1 MTPNK
6 QVSPAIRILRG
17 ERDASARATHLEAAT
32 RKFLVTTNER
42 KQMSTKTNF
51 KRIAL
56 VAVAALGMGVLSSVP
71 SQATVNNATLVVTGT
86 GTATNGTAMDTTTAA
101 SVALS
106 YIGDATTDT
115 YIVVASLKDSPYPNV
130 ILPQLTMI
138 ETANAVT
145 TTGTLGFLDF
155 RGYGNVSVA
164 NVEAALTKVAANNR
178 IYIAPNS
185 SGARRVLGNYYIT
198 LAAATAV
205 AGTYNVEVTAWNAT
219 TGKDT
224 ITATSAI
231 TVAAPTTTT
240 GSATAFINSASTGN
254 VADAA
259 TVTLATAS
267 TTPKAY
273 ITVKTL
279 TAAGAANKESVTVTT
294 TVGTV
299 GTNATAGSIGRSV
312 VFRNPASGDTAGDLN
327 IGVFSDGTAG
337 TATISLSTTTLGVF
351 ATKQVTFYSATV
363 SKIANTGL
371 LSTIGIGATSA
382 TNPAIAGVATDSL
395 SNVSA
400 SATAVYAY
408 SSDTSVVSTYGSAC
422 TYSTADSMHFCSLT
436 GVKAGTAKITLRNA
450 ATLALATVASGEVS
464 VTVSNTQ
471 AASVKLAFN
480 KATYAPG
487 EKAIISVTVLDS
499 TGAAMPSQS
508 WTSLFATGGISV
520 GASLSTGSD
529 TLTAVSFDTVGNA
542 ANTTAPST
550 TPSKYYTVYMPFA
563 GGPVTISA
571 TGGSA
576 LPLAGQVKV
585 TATATVSDSGAAALA
600 AVTALATQVA
610 SLRTLITTLTNL
622 VLKIQ
627 KKVRA

>member
-1 MTPNK
+1 
-6 QVSPAIRILRG
+6 
-17 ERDASARATHLEAAT
+17 
-32 RKFLVTTNER
+32 
-42 KQMSTKTNF
+42 
-51 KRIAL
+51 
-56 VAVAALGMGVLSSVP
+56 
-71 SQATVNNATLVVTGT
+71 
-86 GTATNGTAMDTTTAA
+86 
-101 SVALS
+101 
-106 YIGDATTDT
+106 
-115 YIVVASLKDSPYPNV
+115 
-130 ILPQLTMI
+130 
-138 ETANAVT
+138 
-145 TTGTLGFLDF
+145 
-155 RGYGNVSVA
+155 
-164 NVEAALTKVAANNR
+164 
-178 IYIAPNS
+178 
-185 SGARRVLGNYYIT
+185 
-198 LAAATAV
+198 
-205 AGTYNVEVTAWNAT
+205 
-219 TGKDT
+219 
-224 ITATSAI
+224 
-231 TVAAPTTTT
+231 
-240 GSATAFINSASTGN
+240 
-254 VADAA
+254 
-259 TVTLATAS
+259 
-267 TTPKAY
+267 
-273 ITVKTL
+273 
-279 TAAGAANKESVTVTT
+279 
-294 TVGTV
+294 
-299 GTNATAGSIGRSV
+299 
-312 VFRNPASGDTAGDLN
+312 
-327 IGVFSDGTAG
+327 VFSDGTAG
-337 TATISLSTTTLGVF
+337 TATISLSTATLGVF

-363 SKIANTGL
+363 SKIANSGM

-382 TNPAIAGVATDSL
+382 TNPPIAGVATDSL
-395 SNVSA
+395 GNISA

-450 ATLALATVASGEVS
+450 ATLALATVASNEVS

-499 TGAAMPSQS
+499 TGAAMPSQT
-508 WTSLFATGGISV
+508 WTNLFATGGIST
-520 GASLSTGSD
+520 ASSLSTGSD

>member
-1 MTPNK
+1 MTPKK

-56 VAVAALGMGVLSSVP
+56 VAIAALGLGVLSSVP
-71 SQATVNNATLVVTGT
+71 AKAVVNNATLTVTGT
-86 GTATNGTAMDTTTAA
+86 GTATNGTAMDSTTAA

-106 YIGDATTDT
+106 YIGTATTDT
-115 YIVVASLKDSPYPNV
+115 YVIEASLDNSPYPNV
-130 ILPQLTMI
+130 VLPTLQMI
-138 ETANAVT
+138 ETAGAVT
-145 TTGTLGFLDF
+145 TTGALGFVDF
-155 RGYGNVSVA
+155 RGYSNNS
-164 NVEAALTKVAANNR
+164 AATQAAITSVAANAR
-178 IYIAPNS
+178 IYIAPN
-185 SGARRVLGNYYIT
+185 AAATTRVLGNYFVV
-198 LAAATAV
+198 LPQTAV
-205 AGTYNVEVTAWNAT
+205 VGSYVTKITAWNAT

-224 ITATSAI
+224 ITANVTTTVSAP
-231 TVAAPTTTT
+231 VTTT

-259 TVTLATAS
+259 TVALATAS

-279 TAAGAANKESVTVTT
+279 TAAGTANKESVTVTT

-312 VFRNPASGDTAGDLN
+312 VFRNPATGDTAGDLN

-363 SKIANTGL
+363 SKIANTAM

-382 TNPAIAGVATDSL
+382 TNPPISGVATDSL

-408 SSDTSVVSTYGSAC
+408 SSDTSVVSNDGSAC
-422 TYSTADSMHFCSLT
+422 TYSTADKMHFCSLT

-450 ATLALATVASGEVS
+450 ATLAAATVASNEVS

-471 AASVKLAFN
+471 PASVKLAFN

-499 TGAAMPSQS
+499 TGASMPSQS
-508 WTSLFATGGISV
+508 WTNLFATGGISTSS
-520 GASLSTGSD
+520 SLSTGSD
-529 TLTAVSFDTVGNA
+529 TLTAVSFATVGQA

-550 TPSKYYTVYMPFA
+550 TPSMYYTVYMPFA

-571 TGGSA
+571 TGGTA

-600 AVTALATQVA
+600 AVTALATTVA

-627 KKVRA
+627 KKVKA